1 MTKENF
7 KTVVLGASPNPGRY
21 SYLATTLLQKNGIE
35 TIPVGLRDGEING
48 LKIHSDRP
56 TVEDVHTI
64 TLYVGPQHQPVYND
78 YILSLKPKRII
89 YNPGTENK
97 ELMDLAAAQGI
108 HNEVACT
115 LVLLNLGIYKEA

>member
-21 SYLATTLLQKNGIE
+21 SYLATNLLQKNGIE

-64 TLYVGPQHQPVYND
+64 TLYVGPQHQSVYYD
-78 YILSLKPKRII
+78 YILSLSPKRII
-89 YNPGTENK
+89 FNPGTENE
-97 ELMDLAAAQGI
+97 ELMKLTAAQGI

>member
-7 KTVVLGASPNPGRY
+7 KTVVLGASPNSGRY
-21 SYLATTLLQKNGIE
+21 SYLATNLLQKNGIE

-56 TVEDVHTI
+56 PVENVHTI
-64 TLYVGPQHQPVYND
+64 TLYVGPQNQPEYYD
-78 YILSLKPKRII
+78 YILSLNPKRII
-89 YNPGTENK
+89 FNPGTENE
-97 ELMDLAAAQGI
+97 ELMKLTAAQGI

-115 LVLLNLGIYKEA
+115 LVLLNLGIYKET